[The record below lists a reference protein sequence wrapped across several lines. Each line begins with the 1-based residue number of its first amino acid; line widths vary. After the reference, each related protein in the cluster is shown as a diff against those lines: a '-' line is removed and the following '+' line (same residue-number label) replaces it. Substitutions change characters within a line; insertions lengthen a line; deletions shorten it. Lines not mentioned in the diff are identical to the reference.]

1 MPALG
6 LPARCLELRCRPAR
20 GATAVEYAL
29 MLTMVAAVIF
39 GTVALFGGG
48 VSGLF
53 SDSASSIDSAVT
65 P

>member
-1 MPALG
+1 MPARG
-6 LPARCLELRCRPAR
+6 LTSRCLDQPCRTAR

-29 MLTMVAAVIF
+29 MLTLIAAVIF

-53 SDSASSIDSAVT
+53 GDSATSIDSAIN